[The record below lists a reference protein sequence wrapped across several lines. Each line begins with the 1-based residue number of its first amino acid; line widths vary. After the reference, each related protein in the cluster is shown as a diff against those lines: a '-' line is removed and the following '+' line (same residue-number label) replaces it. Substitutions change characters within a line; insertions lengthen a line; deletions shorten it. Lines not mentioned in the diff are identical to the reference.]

1 MKESVVAKNATTE
14 KDGKT
19 YLVTYYN
26 LDIVISIG
34 YRIISLREVVFRI
47 WANQVL
53 KEDLFN
59 K

>member
-1 MKESVVAKNATTE
+1 MKESVVAKNATTA
-14 KDGKT
+14 KDGIT

-34 YRIISLREVVFRI
+34 YRINSLREVVFRI